1 MGWED
6 AHLHKFVIGDQRLGP
21 GHLEGVSDERQV
33 RVHEVV
39 QRPGDSFVYV
49 YDFGD
54 SWEHEILV
62 EEMLPP
68 TGTARCLGG
77 ERSCPAEDCG
87 GAWGY
92 AEMLA
97 ALADPSAAD
106 HEHVNEWIGLTST
119 PRRSTRRLPT
129 ASFGVWGDDVERRVG
144 SGRTGKSC
152 RNRARKCARRGAR
165 GSETPSRY
173 SNSPRMSSAV
183 SAVPVSGSSST
194 TRVKRSRLRCWR
206 ATTFSSMVS
215 AATSR

>member
-1 MGWED
+1 MGWKD
-6 AHLHKFVIGDQRLGP
+6 AHLHEFLIGDQWLGP

-39 QRPGDSFVYV
+39 QRSGDSFVYV

-77 ERSCPAEDCG
+77 ERSCPPEDCG

-97 ALADPSAAD
+97 ALADPSA
-106 HEHVNEWIGLTST
+106 GS
-119 PRRSTRRLPT
+119 RTR
-129 ASFGVWGDDVERRVG
+129 ERVD
-144 SGRTGKSC
+144 
-152 RNRARKCARRGAR
+152 RG
-165 GSETPSRY
+165 
-173 SNSPRMSSAV
+173 
-183 SAVPVSGSSST
+183 
-194 TRVKRSRLRCWR
+194 
-206 ATTFSSMVS
+206 
-215 AATSR
+215 